1 MKATDNQAI
10 FFPSGQFKNKN
21 KNTTEELIQNQE
33 KILCKSQAMGLPFLR
48 THSPADCVLGGEK
61 TLVTYRHSP
70 KGRDAASYTRCSPTA
85 WALLCSHGSSKRAPT
100 QACTQNIS
108 SRLNSSQAL

>member
-1 MKATDNQAI
+1 MVSLKIKT
-10 FFPSGQFKNKN
+10 K

-70 KGRDAASYTRCSPTA
+70 KGRDVASYTRCSPTA
-85 WALLCSHGSSKRAPT
+85 WALLCSHPSLHTEHLLPA
-100 QACTQNIS
+100 Q
-108 SRLNSSQAL
+108 